1 MFIEIGELTLQ
12 LVFNLDFG
20 GIEVAPLYF
29 IVGRH
34 VGTTEDKKKTRTKS
48 RVAKANNNRGP
59 RVTARGPLLHL
70 SCRLACGQRHIS
82 CHTADLLAHFVPFR
96 GLA

>member
-34 VGTTEDKKKTRTKS
+34 VALLKTKKTRTKKS
-48 RVAKANNNRGP
+48 RRKGK
-59 RVTARGPLLHL
+59 
-70 SCRLACGQRHIS
+70 
-82 CHTADLLAHFVPFR
+82 
-96 GLA
+96 

>member
-34 VGTTEDKKKTRTKS
+34 VGTTEDKKKTRTKKS
-48 RVAKANNNRGP
+48 RRKGK
-59 RVTARGPLLHL
+59 
-70 SCRLACGQRHIS
+70 
-82 CHTADLLAHFVPFR
+82 
-96 GLA
+96 

>member
-1 MFIEIGELTLQ
+1 MYELVTVPSRKTKGGSHMFIEIGELTLQ

-34 VGTTEDKKKTRTKS
+34 VGNTEDKKKTRTKKS
-48 RVAKANNNRGP
+48 RRKGK
-59 RVTARGPLLHL
+59 
-70 SCRLACGQRHIS
+70 
-82 CHTADLLAHFVPFR
+82 
-96 GLA
+96 